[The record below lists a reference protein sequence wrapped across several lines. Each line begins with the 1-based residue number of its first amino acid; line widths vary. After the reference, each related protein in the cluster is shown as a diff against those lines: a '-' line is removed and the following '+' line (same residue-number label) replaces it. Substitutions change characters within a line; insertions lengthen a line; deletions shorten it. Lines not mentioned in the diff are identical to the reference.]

1 MRILDRGL
9 ICQAS
14 EVFVPET
21 SLYFVRYIMNSVMKK
36 RDPYRTCVVKLTK
49 TDGFFMVTMH
59 RHRQP
64 QTATDSHRPL
74 QTATDSHRQRH
85 TATDNQRQPQTAT

>member
-9 ICQAS
+9 IFQAS

-36 RDPYRTCVVKLTK
+36 RDPYCTCVVKLTK
-49 TDGFFMVTMH
+49 TDGFFMVTM
-59 RHRQP
+59 RFLDRGLIFWALEAVYLSCIGKGFQVNL
-64 QTATDSHRPL
+64 TR
-74 QTATDSHRQRH
+74 
-85 TATDNQRQPQTAT
+85 